1 MSDLSLLLLE
11 MNLVFA
17 VMDLLTHQHHRHQ
30 HQQLPQVDPVVTVFS
45 PLLSMEEFMIDAPQL
60 MEIHHGAPNPMSGL
74 VNGNTVLIHHV
85 QARIKLG

>member
-1 MSDLSLLLLE
+1 M
-11 MNLVFA
+11 
-17 VMDLLTHQHHRHQ
+17 
-30 HQQLPQVDPVVTVFS
+30 VTVSS